1 MIASIET
8 TNLLSAKRFAT
19 MLDWFEVVSRDST
32 HPQRKFDALLH
43 EFASTEAIARKEVV
57 HRARRGVTS
66 SERLLKQY
74 ESGSDWHR
82 DLLRTAVRRW
92 REFIAAGN
100 EG

>member
-1 MIASIET
+1 
-8 TNLLSAKRFAT
+8 
-19 MLDWFEVVSRDST
+19 
-32 HPQRKFDALLH
+32 
-43 EFASTEAIARKEVV
+43 VV